1 MTNEELAVMA
11 KAGDRSALAA
21 LWEQNTGLLATLFRR
36 LYVRAGA
43 RVAQTGVT
51 WEDVEQCFFLAVVN
65 AVRTYEPER
74 GMLFSTFLGYAVKTS
89 IL

>member
-36 LYVRAGA
+36 LYIRAGA
-43 RVAQTGVT
+43 GWRRRVLRG
-51 WEDVEQCFFLAVVN
+51 
-65 AVRTYEPER
+65 RT
-74 GMLFSTFLGYAVKTS
+74 
-89 IL
+89 